1 MSNELHNA
9 DSGLPTPAERRRLRD
24 ALYDL
29 WRDQLQCVRELSVLL
44 SSADADRASDE
55 DLSPNPMRAA
65 LEELGLR
72 LAEVRRRLVEIEHAM
87 RRLDDRS
94 YGRCVSC
101 GAPIPFGSL
110 ITTPG
115 ALTCVAC
122 SLLQPGTD
130 TRECL
135 RRR

>member
-1 MSNELHNA
+1 MKNELPNA
-9 DSGLPTPAERRRLRD
+9 DSGLPTPIERLRLRD

-29 WRDQLQCVRELSVLL
+29 WHEQLQCVRELSVLIY
-44 SSADADRASDE
+44 SADADRAGDE
-55 DLSPNPMRAA
+55 DPSSKPTRAA

-101 GAPIPFGSL
+101 GAPIPFGAL

-115 ALTCVAC
+115 ALTCVTC

-135 RRR
+135 SRR